1 MKRSVHKFSKT
12 AVSETVIKYVCAKK
26 TKKVV
31 YRNRGKKQTRIPQT
45 CRYKQRKTVLKQNI
59 NLYKYII
66 KPRIKMAGF
75 RLQIRLRN
83 RLQIMYTM

>member
-26 TKKVV
+26 TQVV

-45 CRYKQRKTVLKQNI
+45 CSYKQRKIVLKQNI